1 MKPVRFKTTLQGAES
16 GTATGIVVPPK
27 LVEAL
32 GHGKRPPVRATV
44 NGYEYRTTIAV
55 MGGQYMF
62 GVSAQ
67 IRKAAGLAAG
77 DAVDVE
83 LELDTSTRD
92 VDVPADLAK
101 EFKANPAAAAFFGTL
116 SNSLQRYHI
125 DNINGA
131 KSDDT
136 RRRRVDKAIALFL
149 DKKPR

>member
-32 GHGKRPPVRATV
+32 GHGQRPPVRATV

-55 MGGQYMF
+55 MGGQHMF

-67 IRKAAGLAAG
+67 VRKATGLAAG
-77 DAVDVE
+77 DSVDVA
-83 LELDTSTRD
+83 LELDTSPRE
-92 VDVPADLAK
+92 VDVPADFKKAL
-101 EFKANPAAAAFFGTL
+101 KANPAAAAFFGTL
-116 SNSLQRYHI
+116 SNSLQRYHV

-131 KSDDT
+131 KTDDT
-136 RRRRVDKAIALFL
+136 RKRRVDKAIGLFL
-149 DKKPR
+149 DNKPR